1 MENFEVMVVL
11 FIIVVLGYALCKL
24 GYMGD
29 KFDRKLAY
37 LVIDVTAP
45 ALILSSAMGD
55 QMPDH
60 TLILPLLGVGFVTY
74 ILLLVYGFFVPR
86 FITKSHD
93 EQGMVGF
100 ALMFANVGFIGYP
113 IVASIFGPEA
123 VFYAALLNM
132 PNTFFI
138 FTAGVMLVKGEYS
151 LRQFDPKV
159 LVSPSMIAAFLAA
172 VLVAFDVH
180 TPGLIARPVTMV
192 GNITVPAALMIIGS
206 SMARLPLREI
216 IGSIKVY
223 VASFFRLAVVPL
235 SIYFIFKYCGI
246 SDAIN
251 NINTVV
257 IAMPVA
263 SFGTMFC
270 MKYGRNPSLMTEMTF
285 ITTVGSI
292 LTIPLITMLFK

>member
-1 MENFEVMVVL
+1 
-11 FIIVVLGYALCKL
+11 
-24 GYMGD
+24 
-29 KFDRKLAY
+29 
-37 LVIDVTAP
+37 
-45 ALILSSAMGD
+45 
-55 QMPDH
+55 
-60 TLILPLLGVGFVTY
+60 
-74 ILLLVYGFFVPR
+74 
-86 FITKSHD
+86 
-93 EQGMVGF
+93 
-100 ALMFANVGFIGYP
+100 
-113 IVASIFGPEA
+113 
-123 VFYAALLNM
+123 
-132 PNTFFI
+132 
-138 FTAGVMLVKGEYS
+138 
-151 LRQFDPKV
+151 
-159 LVSPSMIAAFLAA
+159 
-172 VLVAFDVH
+172 
-180 TPGLIARPVTMV
+180 
-192 GNITVPAALMIIGS
+192 
-206 SMARLPLREI
+206 MARLPLREI